1 MAIHRVVLTYE
12 DYAALPDDGRRY
24 EIHDGELS
32 VTPAPGTRHQR
43 ISGRLSD
50 LLRAHVKATGIGEV
64 LYAPVDVILAN
75 TSIVQPDLIYIAPD
89 RASRVS
95 ARGIEGAPTLAVE
108 ILSPSTGMIDR
119 STKLQLYA
127 RHGVPYYWIVDQEAR
142 AMETYVLRA
151 GGSELVLRADGVEPV
166 SPPPFEGLALVPELL
181 WA

>member
-1 MAIHRVVLTYE
+1 MAMPRVRLTYE

-43 ISGRLSD
+43 ISGTLYAR
-50 LLRAHVKATGIGEV
+50 LRAHVEATGLGEV

-75 TSIVQPDLIYIAPD
+75 TSIVQPDLIYIASAQ
-89 RASRVS
+89 ASRVS

-108 ILSPSTGMIDR
+108 ILSPSTGLIDR

-127 RHGVPYYWIVDQEAR
+127 RHGVPYYWIVDADAR
-142 AMETYVLRA
+142 AIEAYDL
-151 GGSELVLRADGVEPV
+151 ADGAYRLVARAAGDTPV
-166 SPPPFEGLALVPELL
+166 SLPPFPDLALVPASL
-181 WA
+181 WP